1 MVETFVTVREAYK
14 DQSDLLVETMNFK
27 SKIKPQNPEKRQQ
40 KKDILQNLHALFDGK
55 ERGFDAFDSG
65 IFPIKIEATPLSEKV
80 SNHSNLKILTPKQVL
95 QILPIAVAQVKADNT
110 SENLLNKIRQIIYSL
125 YRV

>member
-1 MVETFVTVREAYK
+1 MV
-14 DQSDLLVETMNFK
+14 
-27 SKIKPQNPEKRQQ
+27 
-40 KKDILQNLHALFDGK
+40 KK
-55 ERGFDAFDSG
+55 RGFDAFDSG

-110 SENLLNKIRQIIYSL
+110 SENLLNKIRKNHIFFVSSIRNHKISI
-125 YRV
+125 

>member
-95 QILPIAVAQVKADNT
+95 QILPIAVVQVKADNT

-125 YRV
+125 YRA